1 MKIKNLKNGYRPME
15 VNAFECPK
23 CSSLIFSRTRHDYRW
38 CPCKTIAVDGG
49 LEYSRVVY
57 QGKMPES
64 KKINVPASKDQLY
77 EDWNKHHDKFGI
89 IVAAHDT
96 INKDHV

>member
-1 MKIKNLKNGYRPME
+1 MK

-23 CSSLIFSRTRHDYRW
+23 CAAIVFSRTRHDYRW

-57 QGKMPES
+57 KDKFPES
-64 KKINVPASKDQLY
+64 REIEVDASKEQLY
-77 EDWNKHHDKFGI
+77 EDWNHHSDKFGI
-89 IVAAHDT
+89 IVSAKDT
-96 INKDHV
+96 IGKNHV